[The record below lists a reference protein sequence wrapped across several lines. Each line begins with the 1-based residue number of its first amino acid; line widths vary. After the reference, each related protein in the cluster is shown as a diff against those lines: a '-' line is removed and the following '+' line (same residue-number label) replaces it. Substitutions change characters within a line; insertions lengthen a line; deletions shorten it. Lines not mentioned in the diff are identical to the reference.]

1 MESIAATASARALE
15 RLKAL
20 HPTLID
26 LSLERIARLL
36 DILEHP
42 ENRLAPVFHVG
53 GTNGKGST
61 VTFLRAMFE
70 AAGKH
75 VHVYTSPHLVNFHE
89 RIVLSG
95 SIIEEEKLTDLLE
108 ECEAA
113 NAGAPITFFEITTV
127 AAILAF
133 AREPADA
140 VLLEVGLGGRF
151 DATNVVAKPAAS
163 IVTSVDLDHQHFLG
177 DTIEAIAFEKAGIF
191 KRGRP
196 AVIAPQTPKAGAVLR
211 EQARKIGA
219 LPFVAEEDWHVHAEG
234 GRLIYED
241 EGGLLDLP
249 LPRLLGRHQFDNAG
263 AALASLRAANMNLN
277 ETALAKGIAS
287 AYWPARLQRL
297 TKGPLVT
304 AAGRAELWLDGG
316 HNPAA
321 GRALAVATGELEE
334 KVSAPLHL
342 IVGMLQTKDAGGF
355 LAPFRGLARSIHTVP
370 MPAHVNALSPDALAH
385 IALGEGL
392 QANVAE
398 SPLAAIR
405 RIVQEQGPQTSG
417 ARILICGSLYLA
429 GEILRDNS

>member
-1 MESIAATASARALE
+1 MEGIAATASARALE

-36 DILEHP
+36 GVLEHP
-42 ENRLAPVFHVG
+42 ETRLAPVFHVG

-61 VTFLRAMFE
+61 VAFLRAMFE
-70 AAGKH
+70 AAGKR
-75 VHVYTSPHLVNFHE
+75 VHVYTSPHLVHFHE

-95 SIIEEEKLTDLLE
+95 RIIGEEKLTDLLE

-113 NAGAPITFFEITTV
+113 NAGAPITFFEITT
-127 AAILAF
+127 AAAMLAF

-151 DATNVVAKPAAS
+151 DATNVVAKPAAG

-191 KRGRP
+191 KRGTP
-196 AVIAPQTPKAGAVLR
+196 AVIAPQSPKAGAVLR
-211 EQARKIGA
+211 EQARKMGA
-219 LPFVAEEDWHVHAEG
+219 LPFVAEEDWHVRAEG

-241 EGGLLDLP
+241 ERGLLDLP

-263 AALASLRAANMNLN
+263 AALAALRAADMNLS

-370 MPAHVNALSPDALAH
+370 MPVHVNALSPDALAH
-385 IALGEGL
+385 IALTEGL

-405 RIVQEQGPQTSG
+405 RIAQEQGPQTGG